1 MDLYKDVTGTQ
12 VFRPFSKNSSEMINI
27 KIKRGFYQKPKMVI
41 GYNTG
46 KNAIDLSDYMSAY
59 KNPLRKTIKWYRKL
73 AC

>member
-1 MDLYKDVTGTQ
+1 MNKGGRLGMGLFLK
-12 VFRPFSKNSSEMINI
+12 SEMINV
-27 KIKRGFYQKPKMVI
+27 KIKRGFYRKPKMVI
-41 GYNTG
+41 GYNAG

>member
-1 MDLYKDVTGTQ
+1 
-12 VFRPFSKNSSEMINI
+12 MINV
-27 KIKRGFYQKPKMVI
+27 KIKRGFYWKPKMVI
-41 GYNTG
+41 GYNAG